1 LGAGKTFLKGHDMT
15 DAGQNGTTERMGTP
29 LLSVLLVL
37 FVGSGCAALIYEI
50 VWFQM
55 LQLVIGSTGVSLG
68 VLLASF
74 MGGMF
79 LGSLALPKYVSIEHH
94 PLRVYAGLELA
105 IAVLGLFL
113 LVLIPRVGGAYV
125 SMAPTGMLS
134 VLFRAALAGLLL
146 IPPTVLM
153 GATLPAISRFVSA
166 TPVGV
171 SWMGLFYSGN
181 IAGAVLGCLLAGFYL
196 LRQFDI
202 VVATFVAL
210 LFNVAVAAL
219 AAGVSRYAAYE
230 GTGSSDEES
239 EDPSDEDEDEDAE
252 HGSDGTVGVFA
263 ARHRTVLL
271 AIGLSGLTAL
281 GAEVV
286 WTRLMGL
293 MLGATTYTF
302 SIILAVFLAA
312 LGVGS
317 IAGSYVS
324 RTSPHP
330 RIAFAVCQAGA
341 LLGIVWTAWA
351 IAVQLPYWPIN
362 PSIAESALPVF
373 QLDLARAA
381 WALTPAP
388 LFWGAS
394 FPLAVASIA
403 DERQDPGKL
412 MGGVY
417 AANTIGAIMGALAF
431 GVILI
436 PLMGTQNAQRM
447 LMVFAAVAALIL
459 VAPRFLG
466 SERGRAGLVVLVQ
479 LSVTA
484 VALVAFLLPPIPPV
498 LVAYGRYAPTYDA
511 PNTLYLGEGQHSSI
525 SVTELDN
532 GVRNFHVSG
541 KVVASTEPQDMRL
554 QGMLGHLTALLHDDP
569 KTVLV
574 VGFGAGV
581 TAGTFV
587 TYPGVER
594 IVIVEI
600 EPLITE
606 QSAAYFTEVNN
617 DVLSD
622 PRVEVVHDD
631 ARHFLLT
638 TDETFDLITSDPIH
652 PWMKGAAALYSA
664 EYFDLARA
672 HLNPGGVIT
681 QWVPL
686 YETNEAAVKSEM
698 ATFFEAFPDGTVWG
712 NTYDGAGYDVVLAAK
727 NGGISVDIEQFVVR
741 LQAPENDRVAMS
753 LAQAGFPRVLDLLAT
768 YAAGAGDLTP
778 WLEDAIV
785 NRDKNLRLM
794 YLAGLGLNRYIAED
808 IYDELLRFKRFPDEL
823 FTGSTARLEML
834 RQIMQY

>member
-1 LGAGKTFLKGHDMT
+1 MT
-15 DAGQNGTTERMGTP
+15 DATENGATERTTTP
-29 LLSVLLVL
+29 FLPVLLLL

-68 VLLASF
+68 VLLGSF
-74 MGGMF
+74 MGGMC
-79 LGSLALPKYVSIEHH
+79 LGSLALPKYVPMHRH
-94 PLRVYAGLELA
+94 PLRVYATLELA
-105 IAVLGLFL
+105 IGALGLL
-113 LVLIPRVGGAYV
+113 LLALIPLVGGAYV
-125 SMAPTGMLS
+125 SVAPSGLGS

-153 GATLPAISRFVSA
+153 GATLPAISRYVTT

-171 SWMGLFYSGN
+171 SWMGFFYGGN

-196 LRQFDI
+196 LREFDI

-210 LFNVAVAAL
+210 FLNVAVAAL
-219 AAGVSRYAAYE
+219 AAGLSRYATHEA
-230 GTGSSDEES
+230 S
-239 EDPSDEDEDEDAE
+239 ERPSDE
-252 HGSDGTVGVFA
+252 TVPVFA
-263 ARHRTVLL
+263 VSHRAVLL
-271 AIGLSGLTAL
+271 AIALSGLTAL

-324 RTSPHP
+324 RTSPNP
-330 RIAFAVCQAGA
+330 RIAFAVCQVGA
-341 LLGIVWTAWA
+341 LLGIAWTAWA
-351 IAVQLPYWPIN
+351 MAAQLPYWPIN
-362 PSIAESALPVF
+362 PSIAQGPVPVF
-373 QLDLARAA
+373 QLDLARAV

-394 FPLAVASIA
+394 FPLAVASVA
-403 DERQDPGKL
+403 DEGQDPGEL

-417 AANTIGAIMGALAF
+417 ASNTVGAIVGALGF

-436 PLMGTQNAQRM
+436 PLLGTQNAQR
-447 LMVFAAVAALIL
+447 LLIVLAAVAALVL

-466 SERGRAGLVVLVQ
+466 SDRGRAGPVVMVQLVVAVVAVLALLV
-479 LSVTA
+479 
-484 VALVAFLLPPIPPV
+484 PPIPPV
-498 LVAYGRYAPTYDA
+498 LVAYGRYAPTYEQ
-511 PNTLYLGEGQHSSI
+511 PNTLYLGEGRNSSI

-532 GVRNFHVSG
+532 GVRNLHVGG

-587 TYPGVER
+587 TYPGIAR
-594 IVIVEI
+594 IVIAEI

-606 QSAAYFTEVNN
+606 EASSYFTEVNN

-686 YETNEAAVKSEM
+686 YETNAAAVKSEM

-712 NTYDGAGYDVVLAAK
+712 NTYNGEGYDVVLAAK
-727 NGGISVDIEQFVVR
+727 NGGISVDVDQFVDR
-741 LQAPENDRVAMS
+741 LQTPENEGVAMS
-753 LAQAGFPRVLDLLAT
+753 LAQAGFPRALDLLTT
-768 YAAGAGDLTP
+768 YTAGASDLAP

-785 NRDKNLRLM
+785 NRDRNLRLM
-794 YLAGLGLNRYIAED
+794 YLAGLGLNQYIAGD
-808 IYDELLRFKRFPDEL
+808 IYAELLEFRRFPDEL
-823 FTGSTARLEML
+823 FTGSVGRLDAL
-834 RQIMQY
+834 KQIMRY

>member
-1 LGAGKTFLKGHDMT
+1 
-15 DAGQNGTTERMGTP
+15 
-29 LLSVLLVL
+29 
-37 FVGSGCAALIYEI
+37 
-50 VWFQM
+50 
-55 LQLVIGSTGVSLG
+55 
-68 VLLASF
+68 
-74 MGGMF
+74 
-79 LGSLALPKYVSIEHH
+79 
-94 PLRVYAGLELA
+94 
-105 IAVLGLFL
+105 
-113 LVLIPRVGGAYV
+113 
-125 SMAPTGMLS
+125 
-134 VLFRAALAGLLL
+134 
-146 IPPTVLM
+146 
-153 GATLPAISRFVSA
+153 
-166 TPVGV
+166 
-171 SWMGLFYSGN
+171 
-181 IAGAVLGCLLAGFYL
+181 
-196 LRQFDI
+196 
-202 VVATFVAL
+202 
-210 LFNVAVAAL
+210 
-219 AAGVSRYAAYE
+219 
-230 GTGSSDEES
+230 
-239 EDPSDEDEDEDAE
+239 
-252 HGSDGTVGVFA
+252 
-263 ARHRTVLL
+263 
-271 AIGLSGLTAL
+271 
-281 GAEVV
+281 
-286 WTRLMGL
+286 
-293 MLGATTYTF
+293 
-302 SIILAVFLAA
+302 
-312 LGVGS
+312 
-317 IAGSYVS
+317 
-324 RTSPHP
+324 
-330 RIAFAVCQAGA
+330 
-341 LLGIVWTAWA
+341 
-351 IAVQLPYWPIN
+351 
-362 PSIAESALPVF
+362 
-373 QLDLARAA
+373 
-381 WALTPAP
+381 
-388 LFWGAS
+388 
-394 FPLAVASIA
+394 
-403 DERQDPGKL
+403 
-412 MGGVY
+412 
-417 AANTIGAIMGALAF
+417 
-431 GVILI
+431 
-436 PLMGTQNAQRM
+436 
-447 LMVFAAVAALIL
+447 
-459 VAPRFLG
+459 
-466 SERGRAGLVVLVQ
+466 
-479 LSVTA
+479 
-484 VALVAFLLPPIPPV
+484 
-498 LVAYGRYAPTYDA
+498 
-511 PNTLYLGEGQHSSI
+511 
-525 SVTELDN
+525 VTELDN

>member
-1 LGAGKTFLKGHDMT
+1 MT
-15 DAGQNGTTERMGTP
+15 DAGPNGTTERMGTP
-29 LLSVLLVL
+29 LLSILLVL

-79 LGSLALPKYVSIEHH
+79 LGSLALPKYVSIERH

-105 IAVLGLFL
+105 IAVLGLSL

-125 SMAPTGMLS
+125 SMAPTGMSSL
-134 VLFRAALAGLLL
+134 LFRAALAGLLL

-153 GATLPAISRFVSA
+153 GATLPAISRFVRA

-210 LFNVAVAAL
+210 FFNVAVAAL
-219 AAGVSRYAAYE
+219 AAGVSRYATYE
-230 GTGSSDEES
+230 GAGSSDEES
-239 EDPSDEDEDEDAE
+239 EDPSDEDEDAE

-263 ARHRTVLL
+263 VRHRTVLL

-317 IAGSYVS
+317 IAGSYIS
-324 RTSPHP
+324 RTSPNP
-330 RIAFAVCQAGA
+330 RIAFAVCQTGA

-417 AANTIGAIMGALAF
+417 AANTIGAITGALAF

-436 PLMGTQNAQRM
+436 PLMGTQNSQRM

-479 LSVTA
+479 LSVAA

-525 SVTELDN
+525 SVTALDN

-587 TYPGVER
+587 AYPGIER

-600 EPLITE
+600 EALITE
-606 QSAAYFTEVNN
+606 QSAAYFTEANN

-638 TDETFDLITSDPIH
+638 TDETFDMITSDPIH

-664 EYFDLARA
+664 EYFNLARA

-727 NGGISVDIEQFVVR
+727 NGGVSVDVEQFVVR

-778 WLEDAIV
+778 WLEDAII

-823 FTGSTARLEML
+823 FTGSTARLEVL

>member
-1 LGAGKTFLKGHDMT
+1 MLSQG
-15 DAGQNGTTERMGTP
+15 
-29 LLSVLLVL
+29 LLLL
-37 FVGSGCAALIYEI
+37 ALI
-50 VWFQM
+50 
-55 LQLVIGSTGVSLG
+55 
-68 VLLASF
+68 
-74 MGGMF
+74 
-79 LGSLALPKYVSIEHH
+79 
-94 PLRVYAGLELA
+94 PL
-105 IAVLGLFL
+105 
-113 LVLIPRVGGAYV
+113 VGGAYV
-125 SMAPTGMLS
+125 SVAPSGLGS
-134 VLFRAALAGLLL
+134 VLFRAVLAGLLL

-153 GATLPAISRFVSA
+153 GATLPAISRYVKA

-171 SWMGLFYSGN
+171 SWMGFFYSGN

-196 LRQFDI
+196 LREFDI

-210 LFNVAVAAL
+210 FLNVAVAAL
-219 AAGVSRYAAYE
+219 AAGVSRYAPHEAGE
-230 GTGSSDEES
+230 RSADEAV
-239 EDPSDEDEDEDAE
+239 P
-252 HGSDGTVGVFA
+252 VFA

-312 LGVGS
+312 LGLGS

-324 RTSPHP
+324 RTSPNP
-330 RIAFAVCQAGA
+330 RIAFALCQGGA
-341 LLGIVWTAWA
+341 LLGIAWTSWA
-351 IAVQLPYWPIN
+351 IGAQLPYWPIN
-362 PSIAESALPVF
+362 PSIAEAALPVF
-373 QLDLARAA
+373 QLDLSRAV
-381 WALTPAP
+381 WALAPAP

-394 FPLAVASIA
+394 FPLAVASVA
-403 DERQDPGKL
+403 DEGQDPGRL

-417 AANTIGAIMGALAF
+417 ASNTAGAIVGALAF
-431 GVILI
+431 GLILI
-436 PLMGTQNAQRM
+436 PWMGTQNAQR
-447 LMVFAAVAALIL
+447 LLIVLAAAAVVL
-459 VAPRFLG
+459 VTPRFLD
-466 SERGRAGLVVLVQ
+466 SDRRRAGLVVGVQ
-479 LSVTA
+479 LVVAA
-484 VALVAFLLPPIPPV
+484 VAVLASLVPPIPPV
-498 LVAYGRYAPTYDA
+498 LVAYGRYAPTYET
-511 PNTLYLGEGQHSSI
+511 PNTLYLGEGRNSSI

-532 GVRNFHVSG
+532 GVRNLHVGG

-554 QGMLGHLTALLHDDP
+554 QGMLGHLTALLHEDP
-569 KTVLV
+569 KTVLI

-581 TAGTFV
+581 TAGTF
-587 TYPGVER
+587 TAYPGIER
-594 IVIVEI
+594 IVICEI
-600 EPLITE
+600 EPLITGE
-606 QSAAYFTEVNN
+606 SSSYFTEVNN

-664 EYFDLARA
+664 EYFDLART

-686 YETNEAAVKSEM
+686 YETNVAAVKSEL

-727 NGGISVDIEQFVVR
+727 DGGVLVDVDQFVVR

-753 LAQAGFPRVLDLLAT
+753 LAQAGFPRALDLLTT
-768 YAAGAGDLTP
+768 YAAGADDLAP

-785 NRDKNLRLM
+785 SRDKNLRLM
-794 YLAGLGLNRYIAED
+794 YLAGLGLNQYIAGD
-808 IYDELLRFKRFPDEL
+808 IYGELLAYRRFPEEL
-823 FTGSTARLEML
+823 FRGSVGRLQVL
-834 RQIMQY
+834 KQIMRY

>member
-1 LGAGKTFLKGHDMT
+1 MT
-15 DAGQNGTTERMGTP
+15 DATENGATERTTTP
-29 LLSVLLVL
+29 FLPVLLLL

-68 VLLASF
+68 VLLGSF
-74 MGGMF
+74 MGGMC
-79 LGSLALPKYVSIEHH
+79 LGSLALPKYVPMQRH
-94 PLRVYAGLELA
+94 PLRVYATLELA
-105 IAVLGLFL
+105 IGALGLL
-113 LVLIPRVGGAYV
+113 LLALIPLVGGAYV
-125 SMAPTGMLS
+125 SVAPSGLGS

-153 GATLPAISRFVSA
+153 GATLPAISRYVTT

-171 SWMGLFYSGN
+171 SWMGFFYGGN

-196 LRQFDI
+196 LREFDI

-210 LFNVAVAAL
+210 FLNVAVAAL
-219 AAGVSRYAAYE
+219 AAGLSRYATHEA
-230 GTGSSDEES
+230 S
-239 EDPSDEDEDEDAE
+239 ERPSDE
-252 HGSDGTVGVFA
+252 TVPVFA
-263 ARHRTVLL
+263 VSHRAVLL
-271 AIGLSGLTAL
+271 AIALSGLTAL

-324 RTSPHP
+324 RTSPNP
-330 RIAFAVCQAGA
+330 RIAFAVCQVGA
-341 LLGIVWTAWA
+341 LLGIAWTAWA
-351 IAVQLPYWPIN
+351 MAAQLPYWPIN
-362 PSIAESALPVF
+362 PSIAQGPVPVF
-373 QLDLARAA
+373 QLDLARAV

-394 FPLAVASIA
+394 FPLAVASVA
-403 DERQDPGKL
+403 DEGQDPGEL

-417 AANTIGAIMGALAF
+417 ASNTVGAIVGALGF

-436 PLMGTQNAQRM
+436 PLLGTQNAQR
-447 LMVFAAVAALIL
+447 LLIVLAAVAALVL

-466 SERGRAGLVVLVQ
+466 SDRGRAGPVVMVQLVVAVVAVLALLV
-479 LSVTA
+479 
-484 VALVAFLLPPIPPV
+484 PPIPPV
-498 LVAYGRYAPTYDA
+498 LVAYGRYAPTYEQ
-511 PNTLYLGEGQHSSI
+511 PNTLYLGEGRNSSI

-532 GVRNFHVSG
+532 GVRNLHVGG

-587 TYPGVER
+587 TYPGIAR
-594 IVIVEI
+594 IVIAEI

-606 QSAAYFTEVNN
+606 EASSYFTEVNN

-686 YETNEAAVKSEM
+686 YETNAAAVKSEM

-712 NTYDGAGYDVVLAAK
+712 NTYNGEGYDVVLAAK
-727 NGGISVDIEQFVVR
+727 NGGISVDVDQFVDR
-741 LQAPENDRVAMS
+741 LQTPENEGVAMS
-753 LAQAGFPRVLDLLAT
+753 LAQAGFPRALDLLTT
-768 YAAGAGDLTP
+768 YTAGASDLAP

-785 NRDKNLRLM
+785 NRDRNLRLM
-794 YLAGLGLNRYIAED
+794 YLAGLGLNQYIAGD
-808 IYDELLRFKRFPDEL
+808 IYAELLEFRRFPDEL
-823 FTGSTARLEML
+823 FTGSVGRLDAL
-834 RQIMQY
+834 KQIMRY

>member
-1 LGAGKTFLKGHDMT
+1 MT
-15 DAGQNGTTERMGTP
+15 DATENGATERTP
-29 LLSVLLVL
+29 PPFLPVLLLL

-68 VLLASF
+68 VLLGSF
-74 MGGMF
+74 MGGMC
-79 LGSLALPKYVSIEHH
+79 LGSLALPKYVPMHRH
-94 PLRVYAGLELA
+94 PLRVYATLELA
-105 IAVLGLFL
+105 IGALGLL
-113 LVLIPRVGGAYV
+113 LLALIPLVGGAYV
-125 SMAPTGMLS
+125 SVAPSGLGS

-153 GATLPAISRFVSA
+153 GATLPAISRYVTT

-171 SWMGLFYSGN
+171 SWMGFFYGGN

-196 LRQFDI
+196 LREFDI

-210 LFNVAVAAL
+210 FLNVAVAAL
-219 AAGVSRYAAYE
+219 AAGLSRYATHEA
-230 GTGSSDEES
+230 S
-239 EDPSDEDEDEDAE
+239 ERPSDE
-252 HGSDGTVGVFA
+252 TVPVFA
-263 ARHRTVLL
+263 VSHRAVLL
-271 AIGLSGLTAL
+271 AIALSGLTAL

-324 RTSPHP
+324 RTSPNP

-341 LLGIVWTAWA
+341 LLGIAWTAWA
-351 IAVQLPYWPIN
+351 IATQLPYWPIN
-362 PSIAESALPVF
+362 PSIAQGPVPVF
-373 QLDLARAA
+373 QLDLARAV

-394 FPLAVASIA
+394 FPLAVASVA
-403 DERQDPGKL
+403 DEGQDPGEL

-417 AANTIGAIMGALAF
+417 ASNTVGAIVGALGF

-436 PLMGTQNAQRM
+436 PLLGTQNAQR
-447 LMVFAAVAALIL
+447 LLIVLAAVAALVL

-466 SERGRAGLVVLVQ
+466 SDRGRAGPVVMVQLVVAVVAVLALLV
-479 LSVTA
+479 
-484 VALVAFLLPPIPPV
+484 PPIPPV
-498 LVAYGRYAPTYDA
+498 LVAYGRYAPTYEQ
-511 PNTLYLGEGQHSSI
+511 PNTLYLGEGRNSSI

-532 GVRNFHVSG
+532 GVRNLHVGG

-587 TYPGVER
+587 TYPGIAR
-594 IVIVEI
+594 IVIAEI

-606 QSAAYFTEVNN
+606 EASSYFTEVNN

-686 YETNEAAVKSEM
+686 YETNAAAVKSEM

-712 NTYDGAGYDVVLAAK
+712 NTYNGEGYDVVLAAK
-727 NGGISVDIEQFVVR
+727 NGGISVDVDQFVDR
-741 LQAPENDRVAMS
+741 LQAPENEGVAMS
-753 LAQAGFPRVLDLLAT
+753 LAQAGFPRALDLLTT
-768 YAAGAGDLTP
+768 YTAGASDLAP

-785 NRDKNLRLM
+785 NRDRNLRLM
-794 YLAGLGLNRYIAED
+794 YLAGLGLNQYIAGD
-808 IYDELLRFKRFPDEL
+808 IYAELLEFRRFPDEL
-823 FTGSTARLEML
+823 FTGSVGRLDAL
-834 RQIMQY
+834 KQIMRY

>member
-1 LGAGKTFLKGHDMT
+1 MT
-15 DAGQNGTTERMGTP
+15 DATENGATERTTTP
-29 LLSVLLVL
+29 FLPVLLLL

-68 VLLASF
+68 VLLGSF
-74 MGGMF
+74 MGGMC
-79 LGSLALPKYVSIEHH
+79 LGSLALPKYVPMHRH
-94 PLRVYAGLELA
+94 PLRVYATLELA
-105 IAVLGLFL
+105 IGALGLL
-113 LVLIPRVGGAYV
+113 LLALIPLVGGAYV
-125 SMAPTGMLS
+125 SVAPSGLGS

-153 GATLPAISRFVSA
+153 GATLPAISRYVTA

-171 SWMGLFYSGN
+171 SWMGFFYGGN

-196 LRQFDI
+196 LREFDI

-210 LFNVAVAAL
+210 FLNVAVAAL
-219 AAGVSRYAAYE
+219 AAGLSRYATHEA
-230 GTGSSDEES
+230 S
-239 EDPSDEDEDEDAE
+239 ERPSDE
-252 HGSDGTVGVFA
+252 TVPVFA
-263 ARHRTVLL
+263 VSHRAVLL
-271 AIGLSGLTAL
+271 AIALSGLTAL

-324 RTSPHP
+324 RTSPNP
-330 RIAFAVCQAGA
+330 RIAFAVCQVGA
-341 LLGIVWTAWA
+341 LLGIAWTAWA
-351 IAVQLPYWPIN
+351 MAAQLPYWPIN
-362 PSIAESALPVF
+362 PSIAQGPVPVF
-373 QLDLARAA
+373 QLDLARAV

-394 FPLAVASIA
+394 FPLAVASVA
-403 DERQDPGKL
+403 DEGQDPGEL

-417 AANTIGAIMGALAF
+417 ASNTVGAIVGALGF

-436 PLMGTQNAQRM
+436 PLLGTQNAQR
-447 LMVFAAVAALIL
+447 LLIVLAAVAALVL

-466 SERGRAGLVVLVQ
+466 SDRGRAGPVVMVQLVVAVVAVLALLV
-479 LSVTA
+479 
-484 VALVAFLLPPIPPV
+484 PPIPPV
-498 LVAYGRYAPTYDA
+498 LVAYGRYAPTYEQ
-511 PNTLYLGEGQHSSI
+511 PNTLYLGEGRNSSI

-532 GVRNFHVSG
+532 GVRNLHVGG

-587 TYPGVER
+587 TYPGIAR
-594 IVIVEI
+594 IVIAEI

-606 QSAAYFTEVNN
+606 EASSYFTEVNN

-686 YETNEAAVKSEM
+686 YETNAAAVKSEM

-712 NTYDGAGYDVVLAAK
+712 NTYNGEGYDVVLAAK
-727 NGGISVDIEQFVVR
+727 NGGISVDVDQFVDR
-741 LQAPENDRVAMS
+741 LQAPENEGVAMS
-753 LAQAGFPRVLDLLAT
+753 LAQAGFPRALDLLTT
-768 YAAGAGDLTP
+768 YTAGASDLAP

-785 NRDKNLRLM
+785 NRDRNLRLM
-794 YLAGLGLNRYIAED
+794 YLAGLGLNQYIAGD
-808 IYDELLRFKRFPDEL
+808 IYAELLEFRRFPDEL
-823 FTGSTARLEML
+823 FTGSVGRLDAL
-834 RQIMQY
+834 KQIMRY

>member
-1 LGAGKTFLKGHDMT
+1 MT
-15 DAGQNGTTERMGTP
+15 DARQNGTSERKSTP
-29 LLSVLLVL
+29 FLPILLVL

-79 LGSLALPKYVSIEHH
+79 LGSLALPKYVSIERH
-94 PLRVYAGLELA
+94 PLRVYAGLELG
-105 IAVLGLFL
+105 IAVLGLLL

-125 SMAPTGMLS
+125 SMAPSGMSS

-171 SWMGLFYSGN
+171 SWMGLFYGGN

-230 GTGSSDEES
+230 ATGSSDERSEDPPDEEG
-239 EDPSDEDEDEDAE
+239 EDPSDEDEDEDAQR
-252 HGSDGTVGVFA
+252 GSDRTFGVFA
-263 ARHRTVLL
+263 ARNRTVLL

-324 RTSPHP
+324 RTSPNP

-362 PSIAESALPVF
+362 PSIAQSALPVF

-394 FPLAVASIA
+394 FPLAVACIA
-403 DERQDPGKL
+403 DERRDPGEL

-417 AANTIGAIMGALAF
+417 AANTIGAIVGALAF

-436 PLMGTQNAQRM
+436 PLIGTQNAQRM

-479 LSVTA
+479 LSVAA

-498 LVAYGRYAPTYDA
+498 LVAYGRYAPTYDP
-511 PNTLYLGEGQHSSI
+511 PNTLYLGEGRNSSI
-525 SVTELDN
+525 SVTELDD
-532 GVRNFHVSG
+532 GVRNLHVSG

-606 QSAAYFTEVNN
+606 QSSAYFTEVNN

-638 TDETFDLITSDPIH
+638 TDETFDVITSDPIH

-727 NGGISVDIEQFVVR
+727 NGGISVDVDQFVAR

-778 WLEDAIV
+778 WLEDAMV

-808 IYDELLRFKRFPDEL
+808 IYDELLGFKRFPDEL
-823 FTGSTARLEML
+823 FTGSSARLEVL
-834 RQIMQY
+834 RQLMGY

>member
-1 LGAGKTFLKGHDMT
+1 MT
-15 DAGQNGTTERMGTP
+15 DATENGATERTP
-29 LLSVLLVL
+29 PPFLPVLLLL

-68 VLLASF
+68 VLLGSF
-74 MGGMF
+74 MGGMC
-79 LGSLALPKYVSIEHH
+79 LGSLALPKYVPMHRH
-94 PLRVYAGLELA
+94 PLRVYATLELA
-105 IAVLGLFL
+105 IGALGLL
-113 LVLIPRVGGAYV
+113 LLALIPLVGGAYV
-125 SMAPTGMLS
+125 SVAPSGLGS

-153 GATLPAISRFVSA
+153 GATLPAISRYVTT

-171 SWMGLFYSGN
+171 SWMGFFYGGN

-196 LRQFDI
+196 LREFDI

-210 LFNVAVAAL
+210 FLNVAVAAL
-219 AAGVSRYAAYE
+219 AAGLSRYATHEA
-230 GTGSSDEES
+230 S
-239 EDPSDEDEDEDAE
+239 ERPSDE
-252 HGSDGTVGVFA
+252 TVPVFA
-263 ARHRTVLL
+263 VSHRAVLL
-271 AIGLSGLTAL
+271 AIALSGLTAL

-324 RTSPHP
+324 RTSPNP

-341 LLGIVWTAWA
+341 LLGIAWTAWA
-351 IAVQLPYWPIN
+351 IAAQLPYWPIN
-362 PSIAESALPVF
+362 PSIAQGPVPVF
-373 QLDLARAA
+373 QLDLARAV

-394 FPLAVASIA
+394 FPLAVASVA
-403 DERQDPGKL
+403 DEGQDPGEL

-417 AANTIGAIMGALAF
+417 ASNTVGAIVGALGF

-436 PLMGTQNAQRM
+436 PLLGTQNAQR
-447 LMVFAAVAALIL
+447 LLIVLAAVAALVL

-466 SERGRAGLVVLVQ
+466 SDRGRAGPVVMVQLVVAVVAVLALLV
-479 LSVTA
+479 
-484 VALVAFLLPPIPPV
+484 PPIPPV
-498 LVAYGRYAPTYDA
+498 LVAYGRYAPTYEQ
-511 PNTLYLGEGQHSSI
+511 PNTLYLGEGRNSSI

-532 GVRNFHVSG
+532 GVRNLHVGG

-587 TYPGVER
+587 TYPGIAR
-594 IVIVEI
+594 IVIAEI

-606 QSAAYFTEVNN
+606 EASSYFTEVNN

-686 YETNEAAVKSEM
+686 YETNAAAVKSEM

-712 NTYDGAGYDVVLAAK
+712 NTYNGEGYDVVLAAK
-727 NGGISVDIEQFVVR
+727 NGGISVDVDQFVDR
-741 LQAPENDRVAMS
+741 LQAPENEGVAMS
-753 LAQAGFPRVLDLLAT
+753 LAQAGFPRALDLLTT
-768 YAAGAGDLTP
+768 YTAGASDLAP

-785 NRDKNLRLM
+785 NRDRNLRLM
-794 YLAGLGLNRYIAED
+794 YLAGLGLNQYIAGD
-808 IYDELLRFKRFPDEL
+808 IYAELLEFRRFPDEL
-823 FTGSTARLEML
+823 FTGSVGRLDAL
-834 RQIMQY
+834 KQIMRY

>member
-1 LGAGKTFLKGHDMT
+1 MGGPRPGKAILKGYEMT
-15 DAGQNGTTERMGTP
+15 DEMENGAIERTTSR
-29 LLSVLLVL
+29 LLPVLLLL

-68 VLLASF
+68 VLLGSF
-74 MGGMF
+74 MGGMC
-79 LGSLALPKYVSIEHH
+79 LGSLALSRYVSADQH
-94 PLRVYAGLELA
+94 PLRVYAVLELA
-105 IAVLGLFL
+105 IGALGLVL
-113 LVLIPRVGGAYV
+113 LGLIPLVGGAYV
-125 SMAPTGMLS
+125 SVAPSGLGS
-134 VLFRAALAGLLL
+134 VLFRAVLAGLLL

-153 GATLPAISRFVSA
+153 GATLPAISRYVTA

-171 SWMGLFYSGN
+171 SWMGFFYGGN

-196 LRQFDI
+196 LREFDI
-202 VVATFVAL
+202 VVATLVAL
-210 LFNVAVAAL
+210 CLNVAVAAL
-219 AAGVSRYAAYE
+219 AAVLSRYAEHEANE
-230 GTGSSDEES
+230 ASGDEAV
-239 EDPSDEDEDEDAE
+239 P
-252 HGSDGTVGVFA
+252 VFA
-263 ARHRTVLL
+263 TRHRTVLL

-317 IAGSYVS
+317 VAGSYVS
-324 RTSPHP
+324 RVSPNP
-330 RIAFAVCQAGA
+330 RTAFALCQVGVFFGVA
-341 LLGIVWTAWA
+341 WTAWA
-351 IAVQLPYWPIN
+351 IAAQLPYWPIN
-362 PSIAESALPVF
+362 PSIAQGAAPVF
-373 QLDLARAA
+373 QLDLARAV
-381 WALTPAP
+381 WALIPAP

-394 FPLAVASIA
+394 FPLAVASVA
-403 DERQDPGKL
+403 DEGQDPGEL

-417 AANTIGAIMGALAF
+417 ASNTVGAIVGALAF
-431 GVILI
+431 GVVLI
-436 PLMGTQNAQRM
+436 PWMGTQNAQRL
-447 LMVFAAVAALIL
+447 LMGLAAIAALIL
-459 VAPRFLG
+459 IAPHFLG
-466 SERGRAGLVVLVQ
+466 SDRRRASLVVAVQ
-479 LSVTA
+479 LVVA
-484 VALVAFLLPPIPPV
+484 VVAILASLVPPIPPV
-498 LVAYGRYAPTYDA
+498 LVAYGRYAPTYEP
-511 PNTLYLGEGQHSSI
+511 PNTLYLGEGQNSSI
-525 SVTELDN
+525 AVTELDN
-532 GVRNFHVSG
+532 GVRNFHVGG

-554 QGMLGHLTALLHDDP
+554 QGMLGHLTALLHEDP
-569 KTVLV
+569 KTVLI

-581 TAGTFV
+581 TAGTFIA
-587 TYPGVER
+587 YPGIER
-594 IVIVEI
+594 IVICEI

-606 QSAAYFTEVNN
+606 EASSYFTGVNN

-664 EYFDLARA
+664 EYFDLARQ

-686 YETNEAAVKSEM
+686 YETNVAAVKSEL

-727 NGGISVDIEQFVVR
+727 DGGVLVDVDQFVDR
-741 LQAPENDRVAMS
+741 LQDPENAEVAMS
-753 LAQAGFPRVLDLLAT
+753 LGQAGFPRALDLLTT
-768 YAAGAGDLTP
+768 YAADANDLAP
-778 WLEDAIV
+778 WLEDAVV

-794 YLAGLGLNRYIAED
+794 YLAGLGLNEYIAGD
-808 IYDELLRFKRFPDEL
+808 IFAELLEYRRFPDEL
-823 FTGSTARLEML
+823 FTGSVGRVEVLK
-834 RQIMQY
+834 QIMRY